1 MLNYKDSDK
10 IHKSSTC
17 LQKNSKNEAENL
29 SKPRGGLSNKDR
41 FLHVFSLSWRPQTV
55 AAAAG
60 NYFGRT
66 IISVY
71 RYIAVVQQDSNDG
84 VQSGTV
90 KYHKATPTPC
100 HVDIQYRVKRL
111 EFIFIFLFFFRLNR
125 PSEKNVP
132 QSIKQKDR
140 CVARPS
146 VIK

>member
-1 MLNYKDSDK
+1 MLNYKGSDK
-10 IHKSSTC
+10 IHNSSTC

-41 FLHVFSLSWRPQTV
+41 FLRVFSLSWRPGAV

-71 RYIAVVQQDSNDG
+71 RYIAVVQQDCNDG
-84 VQSGTV
+84 VQSATV

-111 EFIFIFLFFFRLNR
+111 EFIFIFLCFFRLSR
-125 PSEKNVP
+125 HSEKKSPPINKVE
-132 QSIKQKDR
+132 R
-140 CVARPS
+140 
-146 VIK
+146 